1 MLKMTTNKSANQ
13 LLKKKDRTLSDYLQL
28 FNTRNFFKENNEE
41 EDEEIYPVINEGYKR
56 LYNLNKLNKEKEED
70 YRQKILRQRELN
82 ELSECSF
89 FPKVNSDFEY
99 KKENIFNN
107 TNINNNQNLLTDK
120 SSFSSKFKNKSE
132 EMTDFIISDLL
143 KRQEEWIAKKNKKIE
158 LNKQLQKNL
167 VNKKLVFSPE
177 INKINLDYM
186 KIDAQEVVED
196 PESYK
201 EFIDRNKK
209 YQKNME
215 INNNNIGYINKTRN
229 TWNKNIGNYNYDYT
243 EHRLINK
250 NGLNRNNKNY
260 RSVDI
265 KKQKPKK
272 NMVYT
277 KTKINKINN
286 DDIYSLIYF
295 ENKEKYE
302 NRINEGFSE
311 QEKKN
316 IFNGKKQIEFKEAL
330 DILHDK
336 LINLDLLEDDDNN
349 DNKRC
354 MQLMRH
360 ILFCLI
366 FFSKNIFIYIL
377 KISTSK

>member
-1 MLKMTTNKSANQ
+1 MLKMTSNKSANQ
-13 LLKKKDRTLSDYLQL
+13 LLTKKDRTLSDYLKL

-41 EDEEIYPVINEGYKR
+41 EENDLYPVINEGYKR

-167 VNKKLVFSPE
+167 VNKKLIFSPE

-250 NGLNRNNKNY
+250 NGINKNKKNCK
-260 RSVDI
+260 SVDI

-349 DNKRC
+349 DNK
-354 MQLMRH
+354 
-360 ILFCLI
+360 
-366 FFSKNIFIYIL
+366 
-377 KISTSK
+377 

>member
-1 MLKMTTNKSANQ
+1 MLKMTSNKSANQ
-13 LLKKKDRTLSDYLQL
+13 LLTKKDRTLSDYLKL
-28 FNTRNFFKENNEE
+28 FNTRNFFKENNDEE
-41 EDEEIYPVINEGYKR
+41 ENDLYPVINEGYKR

-70 YRQKILRQRELN
+70 YRQKILKQRELN

-89 FPKVNSDFEY
+89 FPKVNKDFEY

-107 TNINNNQNLLTDK
+107 INNTNINNNKILLTDK
-120 SSFSSKFKNKSE
+120 SSFSSKFKNKSDE
-132 EMTDFIISDLL
+132 VTDFIISDLL
-143 KRQEEWIAKKNKKIE
+143 KRQEEWIEKKNKKIE
-158 LNKQLQKNL
+158 LNKEIQKNR
-167 VNKKLVFSPE
+167 VNKKLIFSPE
-177 INKINLDYM
+177 INKINLDFM

-209 YQKNME
+209 TQKNME
-215 INNNNIGYINKTRN
+215 INNINNNTTNKTRN
-229 TWNKNIGNYNYDYT
+229 TWNKKISNYNYDYT

-250 NGLNRNNKNY
+250 NGINKNKKNCK
-260 RSVDI
+260 SVDI
-265 KKQKPKK
+265 KRQKPKK
-272 NMVYT
+272 NMIYT

-286 DDIYSLIYF
+286 DEIYALIYF

-336 LINLDLLEDDDNN
+336 LINLDILDDEDNENN
-349 DNKRC
+349 ENK
-354 MQLMRH
+354 
-360 ILFCLI
+360 
-366 FFSKNIFIYIL
+366 
-377 KISTSK
+377 

>member
-1 MLKMTTNKSANQ
+1 MLKMTSNKSANQ
-13 LLKKKDRTLSDYLQL
+13 LLTKKDRTLSDYLKL

-41 EDEEIYPVINEGYKR
+41 EENDLYPVINEGYKR

-70 YRQKILRQRELN
+70 YRQKILKQRELN

-89 FPKVNSDFEY
+89 FPKVNKDFEY
-99 KKENIFNN
+99 KKENIFNNINN

-120 SSFSSKFKNKSE
+120 SSFSSKFKNKSDE
-132 EMTDFIISDLL
+132 VTDFIISDLL
-143 KRQEEWIAKKNKKIE
+143 KRQEEWIEKKNKKIE
-158 LNKQLQKNL
+158 LNKEIQKNR
-167 VNKKLVFSPE
+167 VNKKLIFSPE
-177 INKINLDYM
+177 INKINLDFM

-209 YQKNME
+209 TQKNME
-215 INNNNIGYINKTRN
+215 INNINNNTTNKTRN
-229 TWNKNIGNYNYDYT
+229 TWNKKISNYNYDYT

-250 NGLNRNNKNY
+250 NVINGNKKNCK
-260 RSVDI
+260 SVDI
-265 KKQKPKK
+265 KRQKPKK
-272 NMVYT
+272 NMIYT

-286 DDIYSLIYF
+286 DEIYALIYF

-336 LINLDLLEDDDNN
+336 LINLDILDDEDNE
-349 DNKRC
+349 NK
-354 MQLMRH
+354 
-360 ILFCLI
+360 
-366 FFSKNIFIYIL
+366 
-377 KISTSK
+377 

>member
-1 MLKMTTNKSANQ
+1 MLKMTSNKSANQ
-13 LLKKKDRTLSDYLQL
+13 LLTKKDRTLSDYLKL

-41 EDEEIYPVINEGYKR
+41 EEENDLYPVINEGYKR

-70 YRQKILRQRELN
+70 YRQKILKQRELN

-89 FPKVNSDFEY
+89 FPKVNKDFEY
-99 KKENIFNN
+99 KKENIFNNINN

-120 SSFSSKFKNKSE
+120 SSFSSKFKNKSDE
-132 EMTDFIISDLL
+132 VTDFIISDLL
-143 KRQEEWIAKKNKKIE
+143 KRQEEWIEKKNKKIE
-158 LNKQLQKNL
+158 LNKEIQKNR
-167 VNKKLVFSPE
+167 VNKKLIFSPE
-177 INKINLDYM
+177 INKINLDFM

-209 YQKNME
+209 TQKNME
-215 INNNNIGYINKTRN
+215 INNINNNTTNKTRN
-229 TWNKNIGNYNYDYT
+229 TWNKKISNYNYDYT

-250 NGLNRNNKNY
+250 NGINKNKKNCK
-260 RSVDI
+260 SVDI
-265 KKQKPKK
+265 KRQKPKK
-272 NMVYT
+272 NMIYT

-286 DDIYSLIYF
+286 DEIYALIYF

-336 LINLDLLEDDDNN
+336 LINLDILDDEDNE
-349 DNKRC
+349 NK
-354 MQLMRH
+354 
-360 ILFCLI
+360 
-366 FFSKNIFIYIL
+366 
-377 KISTSK
+377 

>member
-1 MLKMTTNKSANQ
+1 MLKMTSNKSANQ
-13 LLKKKDRTLSDYLQL
+13 LLTKKDRTLSDYLKL

-41 EDEEIYPVINEGYKR
+41 EEENDLYPVINEGYKR

-70 YRQKILRQRELN
+70 YRQKILKQRELN

-89 FPKVNSDFEY
+89 FPKVNKDFEY
-99 KKENIFNN
+99 KKENIFNNINN

-120 SSFSSKFKNKSE
+120 SSFSSKFKNKSDE
-132 EMTDFIISDLL
+132 VTDFIISDLL
-143 KRQEEWIAKKNKKIE
+143 KRQEEWIEKKNKKIE
-158 LNKQLQKNL
+158 LNKEIQKNR
-167 VNKKLVFSPE
+167 VNKKLIFSPE
-177 INKINLDYM
+177 INKINLDFM

-209 YQKNME
+209 TQKNME
-215 INNNNIGYINKTRN
+215 INNINNNTTNKTRN
-229 TWNKNIGNYNYDYT
+229 TWNKKISNYNYDYT

-250 NGLNRNNKNY
+250 NGINKNKKNCK
-260 RSVDI
+260 SVDI
-265 KKQKPKK
+265 KRQKPKK
-272 NMVYT
+272 NMIYT

-286 DDIYSLIYF
+286 DKIYALIYF

-336 LINLDLLEDDDNN
+336 LINLDILDDEDNE
-349 DNKRC
+349 NK
-354 MQLMRH
+354 
-360 ILFCLI
+360 
-366 FFSKNIFIYIL
+366 
-377 KISTSK
+377 